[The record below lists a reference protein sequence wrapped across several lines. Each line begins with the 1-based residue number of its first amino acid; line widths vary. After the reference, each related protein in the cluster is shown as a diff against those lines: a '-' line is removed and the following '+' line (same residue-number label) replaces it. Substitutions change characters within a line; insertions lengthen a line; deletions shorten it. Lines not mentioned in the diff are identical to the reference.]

1 MRPFVDFYRE
11 NKISPVSQD
20 ISDLGRHFER
30 RASLYR
36 ALGVAP
42 ALLEGKSAIEFGPG
56 SGHNALYT
64 CSLHPRRFVSVDG
77 NPTGIAAMRELFESL
92 PWLVQPEQVESYIED
107 FRTPERFDV
116 VICEGVIQQQRD
128 PAAFTRHVAS
138 FVRPGGV
145 FLTTTF
151 DGASA
156 LADQMRRLL
165 NLRLPREWSVERR
178 VAALEPEMA
187 PHLAALPGMSRP
199 IVDYLHDNIVQPMIG
214 PLFSLV
220 EMVPALAGEFDVYG
234 CSPSFT
240 VDWRWYKTLV
250 GDARRFNERIVE
262 TYLRNVANFI
272 DCRVELPPHD
282 CAAGVAALE
291 ACTRYYEKMQA
302 AQDGGPAAYD
312 AAVEALAEAAGE
324 LERLSPRAAASV
336 REFIAYLGGDGGAL
350 RDCFSFWGRGQQNV
364 SFIRKSAMPR

>member
-20 ISDLGRHFER
+20 ISDLERHFER

-42 ALLEGKSAIEFGPG
+42 ALVEGKSVLEFGPG

-77 NPTGIAAMRELFESL
+77 NPTGIAAMHELFGRF
-92 PWLVQPEQVESYIED
+92 PWLTQPEQIESYIED
-107 FRTPERFDV
+107 FATSERFDI

-128 PAAFTRHVAS
+128 PAAFAHHVAS

-145 FLTTTF
+145 FLTTAF

-165 NLRLPREWSVERR
+165 NLRLPRDWSVEQR
-178 VAALEPEMA
+178 VAALEPEIA

-220 EMVPALAGEFDVYG
+220 QMVPALAADFEVYG
-234 CSPSFT
+234 CSPSFV
-240 VDWRWYKTLV
+240 VDWRWYKTLT
-250 GDARRFNERIVE
+250 GDERRFNERIVDA
-262 TYLRNVANFI
+262 YYRNVANFV
-272 DCRVELPPHD
+272 DCRVELPSHD
-282 CAAGVAALE
+282 PAAGAALLD
-291 ACTRYYEKMQA
+291 ACTRYYELMQA
-302 AQDGGPAAYD
+302 AQDGIPEAFD
-312 AAVEALAEAAGE
+312 AAVAALADAAAQ
-324 LERLSPRAAASV
+324 LERLSPRAGACV
-336 REFIAYLGGDGGAL
+336 REFIAYLGGDRAAL
-350 RDCFSFWGRGQQNV
+350 RDCYSFWGRGQQNV
-364 SFIRKSAMPR
+364 SFIGKREPR